1 MSETFLSSAMQRSIR
16 NSLLPVSVLGLL
28 LTGGCTRKISG
39 VYKDSSNLMTLDF
52 QSDGKVYSR
61 IMGVPIVA
69 DYQERGNKIIFKG
82 PEGDTFVD
90 IVDANTLSI
99 DHPLSQYTGK
109 VELRKEQ

>member
-61 IMGVPIVA
+61 IMG
-69 DYQERGNKIIFKG
+69 YQSWLTTKNEAIKSYSKAPKAIH
-82 PEGDTFVD
+82 
-90 IVDANTLSI
+90 L
-99 DHPLSQYTGK
+99 
-109 VELRKEQ
+109 